1 MVTKCIIDGYLMANR
16 SVKWSKNS
24 DLRKIGLRP
33 PKKSLRIP
41 QSWWISHGL
50 FEETQVVWWS
60 LIGFGPLIPVCWT
73 IVGSRERP
81 EPAGRGD
88 GCLAVGCFANYNLCV
103 YHIWLCLCTLIY
115 NIYIYIINQINNHP
129 VSPLLFGIIWST
141 SARLKAIWKIYLSL
155 SLSIAIS
162 SRDCQM
168 GAPNANTKGRVSMAT
183 QRMWRFGM
191 RIESNSGNF
200 TGNKRCKLHTNSEVQ
215 TLTLELSKDIPVLV
229 KTLGHDHVLASP
241 GWPLRT
247 LKNGLI

>member
-115 NIYIYIINQINNHP
+115 NIYIINQINNHP

-155 SLSIAIS
+155 SPSPSPQETARWGHQTQTPKAESAWRLSAC
-162 SRDCQM
+162 DD
-168 GAPNANTKGRVSMAT
+168 
-183 QRMWRFGM
+183 
-191 RIESNSGNF
+191 
-200 TGNKRCKLHTNSEVQ
+200 
-215 TLTLELSKDIPVLV
+215 LE
-229 KTLGHDHVLASP
+229 
-241 GWPLRT
+241 WE
-247 LKNGLI
+247 

>member
-115 NIYIYIINQINNHP
+115 NIYIINQINNP

-155 SLSIAIS
+155 SLH
-162 SRDCQM
+162 RHLLKRLPD
-168 GAPNANTKGRVSMAT
+168 GGTKRKH
-183 QRMWRFGM
+183 QRQSQHGD
-191 RIESNSGNF
+191 SA
-200 TGNKRCKLHTNSEVQ
+200 
-215 TLTLELSKDIPVLV
+215 
-229 KTLGHDHVLASP
+229 HVTI
-241 GWPLRT
+241 WNENR
-247 LKNGLI
+247 K